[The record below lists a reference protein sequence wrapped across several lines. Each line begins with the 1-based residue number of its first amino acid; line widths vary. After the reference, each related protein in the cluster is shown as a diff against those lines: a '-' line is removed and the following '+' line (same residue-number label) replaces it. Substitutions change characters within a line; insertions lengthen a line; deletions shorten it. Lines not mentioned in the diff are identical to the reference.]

1 MSLNQQNL
9 QPHLPLPKKGFKS
22 KAPIYEIVNAILYK
36 LKKGVQWSYLSV
48 QALFSTQVFGHFRN
62 WCKVGVWQSC
72 WTELLKK
79 NKSLIDLSSADLDGS
94 HTTALRG
101 GEQVAYQGRKNVKQR
116 ILYILQ
122 IVKVCH

>member
-1 MSLNQQNL
+1 MEL
-9 QPHLPLPKKGFKS
+9 F
-22 KAPIYEIVNAILYK
+22 AM
-36 LKKGVQWSYLSV
+36 
-48 QALFSTQVFGHFRN
+48 FSTQVFGHFRN
-62 WCKVGVWQSC
+62 WCKAGVWRSC